1 MIQYNVDVDDLR
13 QIENALGMSKDKSK
27 QILKSAINSTE
38 KETTKLLS
46 GEANKRY
53 YIKKTKVDKTLDT
66 KKATVSNL
74 EGLITS
80 TGGVNELY
88 DFRVSPKAYNP
99 HNRPRTGHT
108 GNVNRANSPKRLYL
122 RPGATFDKYK
132 AFVVRFKSG
141 HVTIGQR
148 VPGKRMKSN
157 PKKEAVKELL
167 SPSTPTLLGNE
178 KGVYDIVQPQMYSIL
193 EKNIEQQ
200 IQRFLG

>member
-99 HNRPRTGHT
+99 HNRPRTG
-108 GNVNRANSPKRLYL
+108 RL
-122 RPGATFDKYK
+122 
-132 AFVVRFKSG
+132 
-141 HVTIGQR
+141 
-148 VPGKRMKSN
+148 
-157 PKKEAVKELL
+157 LL
-167 SPSTPTLLGNE
+167 
-178 KGVYDIVQPQMYSIL
+178 
-193 EKNIEQQ
+193 
-200 IQRFLG
+200 